1 MRSCKTGK
9 TGVARRE
16 APSLG
21 PGLLCIH
28 KSKPAS
34 NISLRKRLPPS
45 TTMQITPLSYTHRAR
60 ARSLD
65 SPAALRTAAPLS
77 VTRVPR
83 PHSHLAGGE
92 EDLHRS
98 AVICVPSHVLSPIPW
113 FLLQTGAGSHLIS
126 DPCLP
131 SHPLH
136 LLSCCAPQK
145 WSSSGTWGPDT
156 DCALPDPGWG
166 RAGRKAI

>member
-1 MRSCKTGK
+1 MPAGKPPPLGQVCSAYTSQNLLLTFDSENDSHPPQQCRS
-9 TGVARRE
+9 R
-16 APSLG
+16 PSHTHTEPVPG
-21 PGLLCIH
+21 PW
-28 KSKPAS
+28 
-34 NISLRKRLPPS
+34 
-45 TTMQITPLSYTHRAR
+45 TPLQLCGQLH
-60 ARSLD
+60 
-65 SPAALRTAAPLS
+65 PS

-98 AVICVPSHVLSPIPW
+98 AVICVPSQVLSPIPW